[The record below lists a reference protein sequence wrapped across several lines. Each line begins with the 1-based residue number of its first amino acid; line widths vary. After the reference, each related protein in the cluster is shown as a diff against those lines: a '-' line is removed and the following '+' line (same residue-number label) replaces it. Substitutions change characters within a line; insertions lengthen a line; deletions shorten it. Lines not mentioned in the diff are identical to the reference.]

1 MRCIPPILSFTT
13 YPWLPKTAIW
23 YVDMHRR
30 PRGEQLSVGVCDELI
45 PFVKTGFDVRIS
57 DFS

>member
-23 YVDMHRR
+23 YVDM
-30 PRGEQLSVGVCDELI
+30 PQTGEELAIELI
-45 PFVKTGFDVRIS
+45 PIC
-57 DFS
+57 